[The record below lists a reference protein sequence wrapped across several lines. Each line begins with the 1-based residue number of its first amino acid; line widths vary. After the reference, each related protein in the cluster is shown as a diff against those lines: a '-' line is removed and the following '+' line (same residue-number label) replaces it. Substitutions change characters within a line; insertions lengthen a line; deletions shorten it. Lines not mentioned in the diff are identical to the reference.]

1 MIFLSVAQAALFFAC
16 FTASPRQVLHPRG
29 ATIERMELLIV
40 SLASLLAGLID
51 AIVGGGGLIL
61 LPALFATFPG
71 AAPATLF
78 GTNKSASIWGTAFAT
93 VQYSRKVVMPWRSL
107 FPAAGAGLLGSFAGA
122 WVVTQVDPTL
132 FRKALPLLL
141 AVLLVYTVAKKDLGR
156 SHAPRFAGAQEAW
169 MAAGIGLVIG
179 FYDGF
184 FGPGTG
190 SFLVFAYVRLMGYDF
205 LNASASAKLINV
217 ATNFSALV
225 LFAIQ
230 GHVWWHL
237 ALAMAV
243 SNVVGSLI
251 GTRLALKHGSGF
263 VRYVFILVVLALI
276 CKTAY
281 DTWLR

>member
-1 MIFLSVAQAALFFAC
+1 
-16 FTASPRQVLHPRG
+16 
-29 ATIERMELLIV
+29 MELLIV
-40 SLASLLAGLID
+40 SLASLLAGLVD

-61 LPALFATFPG
+61 LPALFATFPN

-107 FPAAGAGLLGSFAGA
+107 LPAAAAGLLGSLFGA
-122 WVVTQVDPTL
+122 WVVTQVDPSL
-132 FRKALPLLL
+132 FRKALPVML
-141 AVLLVYTVAKKDLGR
+141 AVLLIYTLAKKDMGR
-156 SHAPRFAGAQEAW
+156 SHVPRYTGALEAW
-169 MAAGIGLVIG
+169 ISAAIGLTIG

-217 ATNFSALV
+217 ATNFSALM
-225 LFAIQ
+225 LFAFQ

-243 SNVVGSLI
+243 SNIIGSLI
-251 GTRLALKHGSGF
+251 GTRLALKHGAGF
-263 VRYVFILVVLALI
+263 VRQVFILVVLALI

-281 DTWLR
+281 DTWLKA

>member
-1 MIFLSVAQAALFFAC
+1 
-16 FTASPRQVLHPRG
+16 
-29 ATIERMELLIV
+29 MELLIV
-40 SLASLLAGLID
+40 SLASLLAGMMD

-61 LPALFATFPG
+61 IPALFATFPG

-78 GTNKSASIWGTAFAT
+78 GTNKSAAIWGTAFAT
-93 VQYSRKVVMPWRSL
+93 LQYSRKVVMPWRAL
-107 FPAAGAGLLGSFAGA
+107 LPAAGAGLLGSLIGA
-122 WVVTQVDPTL
+122 WAVTQVDPAL
-132 FRKALPLLL
+132 FRKALPFMM
-141 AVLLVYTVAKKDLGR
+141 AALLVYTLAKKDMGR
-156 SHAPRFAGAQEAW
+156 THAPRYAGAKQAW
-169 MAAGIGLVIG
+169 VGAAIGLTIG

-205 LNASASAKLINV
+205 LNATASAKLINV
-217 ATNFSALV
+217 ATNFSALM

-243 SNVVGSLI
+243 SNIIGSLI
-251 GTRLALKHGSGF
+251 GTRLAMKHGSGF
-263 VRYVFILVVLALI
+263 VRQVFIVVVLALI

>member
-1 MIFLSVAQAALFFAC
+1 
-16 FTASPRQVLHPRG
+16 
-29 ATIERMELLIV
+29 MELLIV
-40 SLASLLAGLID
+40 SLASLLAGMMD

-61 LPALFATFPG
+61 IPALFATFPG

-78 GTNKSASIWGTAFAT
+78 GTNKSAAIWGTAFAT
-93 VQYSRKVVMPWRSL
+93 LQYSRKVVMPWRAL
-107 FPAAGAGLLGSFAGA
+107 LPAAGAGLLGSLIGA
-122 WVVTQVDPTL
+122 WVVTQVDPAL
-132 FRKALPLLL
+132 FRKALPVMM
-141 AVLLVYTVAKKDLGR
+141 AMLLVYTLAKKDMGR
-156 SHAPRFAGAQEAW
+156 THAPRSAGTKQAW
-169 MAAGIGLVIG
+169 VGAAIGLTIG

-205 LNASASAKLINV
+205 LNATASAKLINV

-243 SNVVGSLI
+243 SNIIGSLI
-251 GTRLALKHGSGF
+251 GTRLAMKHGSGF
-263 VRYVFILVVLALI
+263 VRQVFIVVVLALI

>member
-1 MIFLSVAQAALFFAC
+1 
-16 FTASPRQVLHPRG
+16 
-29 ATIERMELLIV
+29 MELLIV

-51 AIVGGGGLIL
+51 SIVGGGGLIL

-71 AAPATLF
+71 APPATLF

-107 FPAAGAGLLGSFAGA
+107 MPAAGAGLVGSVIGA
-122 WVVTQVDPTL
+122 WMVTQVDPAL
-132 FRKALPLLL
+132 FRKAMPVML
-141 AVLLVYTVAKKDLGR
+141 AALLVYTLAKKDMGR
-156 SHAPRFAGAQEAW
+156 QHAPRFAGSKEAW
-169 MAAGIGLVIG
+169 IASGLGLTIG

-190 SFLVFAYVRLMGYDF
+190 SFLVFAYVRLLGYDF

-217 ATNFSALV
+217 GTNFSALM
-225 LFAIQ
+225 LFAYQ

-243 SNVVGSLI
+243 SNIIGSLI
-251 GTRLALKHGSGF
+251 GTRLALKHGASF
-263 VRYVFILVVLALI
+263 VRQIFIFVVLALI

>member
-1 MIFLSVAQAALFFAC
+1 
-16 FTASPRQVLHPRG
+16 
-29 ATIERMELLIV
+29 MELLIV
-40 SLASLLAGLID
+40 SLASLLAGLVD

-93 VQYSRKVVMPWRSL
+93 LQYSRKVVMPWRSL
-107 FPAAGAGLLGSFAGA
+107 LPAAGAGLIGSLAGA
-122 WVVTQVDPTL
+122 WMVTQVDPSL
-132 FRKALPLLL
+132 FRKALPVLLALLL
-141 AVLLVYTVAKKDLGR
+141 LYTLAKKDMGR
-156 SHAPRFAGAQEAW
+156 RHAPRFAGTQEAW
-169 MAAGIGLVIG
+169 IAAGIGLTIG

-190 SFLVFAYVRLMGYDF
+190 SFLVFAYVRLLGYDF

-217 ATNFSALV
+217 ATNFAALV

-237 ALAMAV
+237 ALAMAI
-243 SNVVGSLI
+243 SNIIGSLI

-263 VRYVFILVVLALI
+263 VRQVFIVVVLALI
-276 CKTAY
+276 VKTGY
-281 DTWLR
+281 DTWFKL